1 MYPGVF
7 LTARRHVDLVRLSAS
22 LCRPRMA
29 CVDAARTS
37 KSRA

>member
-1 MYPGVF
+1 MYPGLF

-29 CVDAARTS
+29 CADAAHTS
-37 KSRA
+37 M